1 MKNKYS
7 VNFHFMSLL
16 SIIVGVIGIASQF
29 LAGWELLAFVMNL
42 AVLGGLIGGSNTY
55 ELEER
60 LKLERN
66 YKLVFEWLLLVVL
79 IAYAVLELA
88 KWLPLNGV
96 VIFLN
101 GHWPGL
107 VIATMC
113 VLMGIAGLRE
123 RWNR

>member
-123 RWNR
+123 R